1 MALSILETLS
11 VPLRLMI
18 HRSYGPSRH
27 GDAKGRKGVAEP
39 LTSPSELRERRRRR
53 RENTHGSLT
62 TGEFPYLGEK
72 VEKISATEERVP
84 NKRNKT
90 RNAYYSIYLFIYLA
104 TYFPNIETPHPT
116 NTILLQNHS
125 IKRFPATPFPL
136 PPTHP
141 SHLSDLLSLYKSL
154 TPRPKLLHEEEPTA
168 DTLTGTAKTS
178 VSRKLNAT
186 ARNGE
191 VQVSRGSVC
200 RSSSFRKFEIDKLNV
215 IRDGSFWGSWIRGLK
230 I

>member
-90 RNAYYSIYLFIYLA
+90 KKCLLFYLSIYISTYLFPQHRY
-104 TYFPNIETPHPT
+104 TSPNKHNPLTKSLNKAIPRHP
-116 NTILLQNHS
+116 LS
-125 IKRFPATPFPL
+125 P

-141 SHLSDLLSLYKSL
+141 LPPIRLTLSTSHSLPDRNFY
-154 TPRPKLLHEEEPTA
+154 TRRNRPQTH
-168 DTLTGTAKTS
+168 
-178 VSRKLNAT
+178 
-186 ARNGE
+186 
-191 VQVSRGSVC
+191 
-200 RSSSFRKFEIDKLNV
+200 
-215 IRDGSFWGSWIRGLK
+215 
-230 I
+230 